1 MSIAKLAEGQAH
13 LSQVCNRLGVAIEAV
28 RAREPL
34 APLDTVNPEDAQEAF
49 TTLGLHRAC
58 SATLHA
64 SGQCHQRKVTD
75 NLRWFATADRA
86 HSWRRQ
92 ASFGGSERCQDTM
105 HTGLAQAELAGELS
119 FSQIAGLDD
128 DEATLQ
134 LCKFKV
140 WARGQRRTSCSLGL
154 ADGTSGRWL
163 TWGLQ
168 EAVRRLYQL
177 EQRPDTVQMQ
187 EIAQDWRPWRSIA
200 ARVLWRWRDSQA

>member
-49 TTLGLHRAC
+49 TTLVYTVLAQQLSTRVASVIKERLQTTCGGLQPQTVLTAGEDKLR
-58 SATLHA
+58 SAGL
-64 SGQCHQRKVTD
+64 SGAKT
-75 NLRWFATADRA
+75 
-86 HSWRRQ
+86 
-92 ASFGGSERCQDTM
+92 RCIL
-105 HTGLAQAELAGELS
+105 GLAQAELAGELS

-134 LCKFKV
+134 LCKFKGV
-140 WARGQRRTSCSLGL
+140 GPWTAQNFLLFGL
-154 ADGTSGRWL
+154 GRWDL
-163 TWGLQ
+163 WPVADLGLQ